1 MEKTDVEVEFEKRKR
16 ALLPLY
22 EVLVHLPKFKIESS
36 HDLPEVLRDLGMEKM
51 FDRQRAD
58 FTDMVDP
65 SRVQGV
71 LHVDSVSHNLRY
83 ESSTLILYK
92 ELSSS
97 IFQSLSVT
105 KSVSQALVAPP

>member
-36 HDLPEVLRDLGMEKM
+36 HPVLERVLRELGMKDM
-51 FDRQRAD
+51 FSMRAD
-58 FTDMVDP
+58 FTDMVHP

-71 LHVDSVSHNLRY
+71 LHVTSVSHNFLWNCKF
-83 ESSTLILYK
+83 LLK
-92 ELSSS
+92 E
-97 IFQSLSVT
+97 
-105 KSVSQALVAPP
+105 